1 MAGVT
6 ALGGAA
12 AALAPKAAEGDDVP
26 VTIDRDSGR
35 EAAERELSKPVYQA
49 DEPGL
54 VERAVEWVLDRLN
67 DLLGAAL
74 DLSPGGWAGLAVIAL
89 AVLALLIAL
98 RLRLGRLRPGPHAA
112 TASLFDASPRSSDE
126 HRAAAE
132 REAAAGAWSA
142 AVQERM
148 RAVVRGLEERA
159 LLDPQPGRTA
169 DEAATEAGRALPGH
183 AAALRSAAR
192 AFDEVT
198 YAGRPGTQAAHAE
211 LRALDEALR
220 RARPQLTS
228 TGPEEGPP
236 R

>member
-12 AALAPKAAEGDDVP
+12 ATLAPKAAEGDDVP
-26 VTIDRDSGR
+26 VTIDRDSAR
-35 EAAERELSKPVYQA
+35 EAAERELSKPLYQA
-49 DEPGL
+49 DQPGL

-74 DLSPGGWAGLAVIAL
+74 DLSPGGWTGLAVIAV
-89 AVLALLIAL
+89 AVVALLFAL
-98 RLRLGRLRPGPHAA
+98 RLRLGRLRPGPRDA
-112 TASLFDASPRSSDE
+112 TASLFDTSPRSADE
-126 HRAAAE
+126 YRAAAD
-132 REAAAGAWSA
+132 RQAAAGAWSA

-148 RAVVRGLEERA
+148 RAIVRGLEERA

-169 DEAATEAGRALPGH
+169 DEAAVEAGRALPGH
-183 AAALRSAAR
+183 AAALRSAAH

-198 YAGRPGTQAAHAE
+198 YAGRPGTQAAHEAV
-211 LRALDEALR
+211 RALDEALR
-220 RARPQLTS
+220 RARPQLTP
-228 TGPEEGPP
+228 TGTGEGLP